1 MASLD
6 KWDEYTRAKESM
18 FFYTDTA
25 DSPWTVIKSDCKKR
39 ARLNAMRY
47 VLQRL
52 PYASK
57 DPEQI
62 GAVDPLLVGRA
73 NLVYERG
80 EKHAP
85 PAGE

>member
-1 MASLD
+1 
-6 KWDEYTRAKESM
+6 
-18 FFYTDTA
+18 
-25 DSPWTVIKSDCKKR
+25 
-39 ARLNAMRY
+39 MRY
-47 VLQRL
+47 VLHRL

-57 DPEQI
+57 DADHV

-85 PAGE
+85 PTE